1 LGAESGS
8 TGSYTSQATCVP
20 ADLDPITSG
29 VLAPI
34 LARNGTEDYKK
45 KQKDRS
51 GKVKT
56 EDKGGEETE
65 EVRKDGSP

>member
-1 LGAESGS
+1 
-8 TGSYTSQATCVP
+8 VP

-34 LARNGTEDYKK
+34 LARNGTEDYQK

-51 GKVKT
+51 GKVET
-56 EDKGGEETE
+56 EGRDGEETE
-65 EVRKDGSP
+65 ETKKDGSP